1 MRSLVVGID
10 PGLSGAIAF
19 LPSDR
24 SSLVLDMPAME
35 YSKKGF
41 VKRAVDLELVARCLR
56 AQDGLPD
63 LDRPVIRAYLEKVNA
78 FPGQGVA
85 SMFSLGMSYWGMA
98 GVVAALGWPLTL
110 VEPEAWKRH
119 FKLGKDKEEARAL
132 AQRLYPEV
140 DLHRKKD
147 HNKAEALLIARYGQ
161 MKEMM

>member
-1 MRSLVVGID
+1 MDI
-10 PGLSGAIAF
+10 
-19 LPSDR
+19 
-24 SSLVLDMPAME
+24 
-35 YSKKGF
+35 
-41 VKRAVDLELVARCLR
+41 
-56 AQDGLPD
+56 
-63 LDRPVIRAYLEKVNA
+63 DRPVIRAYLEKVNA

-110 VEPEAWKRH
+110 VEPEAWKRY

>member
-1 MRSLVVGID
+1 VSSLAIGID

-19 LPSDR
+19 LPNAGEPW
-24 SSLVLDMPAME
+24 VVDMPAME

-56 AQDGLPD
+56 AHHDSMD
-63 LDRPVIRAYLEKVNA
+63 LDRRRAAVYLEKVNA

-85 SMFSLGMSYWGMA
+85 SMFSLGMSYWGVA
-98 GVVAALGWPLTL
+98 GAAAGLGMPVVL

-119 FKLGKDKEEARAL
+119 FKLGKDKEEARLL
-132 AQRLYPEV
+132 ARRLYPAV

-147 HNKAEALLIARYGQ
+147 HNRAEALLIARYGQ